1 MATKDNTGN
10 KRQTNSTKT
19 KSQDG
24 RTNAGKVMSGKYDA
38 KKK

>member
-1 MATKDNTGN
+1 MAKKDNTGN

-19 KSQDG
+19 KSLDG
-24 RTNAGKVMSGKYDA
+24 RTKAGKVMSGKYDA